1 MKQVYILVIFIFSF
15 SFVSKA
21 QIDAIQK
28 LDEVVLSDSKLKNYA
43 SGVKIETLTDSVITN
58 NTVSLT
64 NLLAFNSNIYFKE
77 NGLGMVSSPSFRG
90 TNASQTAVI
99 WNGININSQL
109 NGQTDFNTIN
119 TANYSAI
126 DIRSG
131 GGSVQYGSGAIG
143 GSIHLNNTLSFT
155 EHLNHTVRLSYGSFD
170 TKNTN
175 FMSSYGSDNLSF
187 NLGVAYVDSQN
198 DYKYLGTNQVN
209 ENGAFNNVNINFNLG
224 YFLSEKDIIKVY
236 HQSYDGSKAFSGTLV
251 ASSNSKYEDENYR
264 TMLEWSRISGKV
276 SSKLKV
282 AHLLE
287 RFKYFENKDNAIFS
301 LGKVNTSLI
310 NHNLN
315 IRLSHKLQFKTILEL
330 NHFKGQGSSFNNPQ
344 RTGLSVTA
352 LINNKPSKQFE
363 YNLNIRKDFTSD
375 FENPLL
381 FSADAVYA
389 VTPNYNIQINGSKNY
404 RIPTFNDLYWQ
415 PGGHLNLNPES
426 SYQFDLGQNFNL
438 KPLHVKLNAY
448 YINTNDL
455 IQWRPNNTGVWAP
468 VNIAKSESY
477 GAELEVG
484 AKVKIKNHHFDLRT
498 HYSYTVSE
506 NLETKKQLIYVPF
519 HKGNMA
525 LAYSLKSFSMF
536 YQHMFN
542 DAVFIIGN
550 TLDGYHVANLGV
562 GYTLQS
568 NQKVLYKINFRVH
581 NIYNQNYQSV
591 ALRPMPNRNYQI
603 LTTIKF

>member
-1 MKQVYILVIFIFSF
+1 VQFLINSRTVP
-15 SFVSKA
+15 
-21 QIDAIQK
+21 
-28 LDEVVLSDSKLKNYA
+28 LSDSKLKNYA

-64 NLLAFNSNIYFKE
+64 NLLTFNSNIYFKE

-119 TANYSAI
+119 TANYNAI

-568 NQKVLYKINFRVH
+568 NQKVSCKINFRVH

>member
-119 TANYSAI
+119 TANYNAI

>member
-64 NLLAFNSNIYFKE
+64 NLLTFNSNIYFKE

-119 TANYSAI
+119 TANYNAI

-224 YFLSEKDIIKVY
+224 YFLSEKDIIKLY

-438 KPLHVKLNAY
+438 KPLHVKLNTY